1 MPGMTELEHHRLD
14 REAEA
19 RLHATREA
27 RLEATEHAYFA
38 SFQAR
43 AATNQT
49 HSDSDSESVDW
60 DAARSHA
67 VTYVASLRANPIFAE
82 AILHR
87 WRPVLPT
94 ERILYGDEIV
104 GQSGY
109 TMSVIRRTDIS

>member
-1 MPGMTELEHHRLD
+1 MPGRTELEHHRLD

-19 RLHATREA
+19 RNRGNFQRA
-27 RLEATEHAYFA
+27 REHAHFV
-38 SFQAR
+38 SRRAR
-43 AATNQT
+43 AAPNQT
-49 HSDSDSESVDW
+49 HSDSDPESVDW
-60 DAARSHA
+60 DEARSHA
-67 VTYVASLRANPIFAE
+67 ATYVASLRANPIFAE